1 MKNFLMLSLLLLFVG
16 CGKNS
21 SSSPIKNKS
30 VASANGPTIPYIID
44 SNTSTEDIDEGTG
57 GTTSGNPIGSNE
69 DPGPADEAS
78 SIKNYLCDFSNDNAF
93 AQVKIKVQESKTA
106 TLILEDSVE
115 KFTFDGFTL
124 SPSGNEN
131 ASVHHEN
138 PDQLVAEGKV
148 IKITARI
155 IMNEEIN
162 EGELQVSYRVKVG
175 KLMIVTD
182 FTKLALINNCLLQ

>member
-1 MKNFLMLSLLLLFVG
+1 MRESMKNFLMVSLLLLIVG

-21 SSSPIKNKS
+21 SSSPITNKS
-30 VASANGPTIPYIID
+30 VANANGPIIPYII
-44 SNTSTEDIDEGTG
+44 EDGTG
-57 GTTSGNPIGSNE
+57 GTTSGNPIEGNE
-69 DPGPADEAS
+69 DSGVTNEIS

-106 TLILEDSVE
+106 TLILEDSVN

-175 KLMIVTD
+175 KQMIVTD
-182 FTKLALINNCLLQ
+182 FAKLALINNCLLQ